1 VTELREAARAVAE
14 GIRTLRRLTLG
25 PDDQLEGP
33 ADVRDV
39 IGSLS
44 LAMSRM
50 PQLLEQL
57 ATFLEIEH
65 VKGTVA
71 DDQGAG
77 AGEYVR
83 AVSDALHRA
92 GLDAEAMAAGLD
104 AAREACQRVQASD
117 RGMRRDASRREGP
130 REATTG
136 EDIQD
141 GKTVGRPA
149 RP

>member
-1 VTELREAARAVAE
+1 
-14 GIRTLRRLTLG
+14 
-25 PDDQLEGP
+25 
-33 ADVRDV
+33 
-39 IGSLS
+39 
-44 LAMSRM
+44 MSRM

-104 AAREACQRVQASD
+104 AARDACQRGQASD
-117 RGMRRDASRREGP
+117 RGMRRDASRGEGP

>member
-1 VTELREAARAVAE
+1 MTELREAARAVAE
-14 GIRTLRRLTLG
+14 GIRTLHRLTLG
-25 PDDQLEGP
+25 PDDQLGGP

-50 PQLLEQL
+50 PQLLGQI
-57 ATFLEIEH
+57 AAYLEIEQ
-65 VKGTVA
+65 VKGTFG
-71 DDQGAG
+71 DGRPPG
-77 AGEYVR
+77 AGEHVR
-83 AVSDALHRA
+83 AASDALHRA
-92 GLDAEAMAAGLD
+92 GLDAEAMAAALD
-104 AAREACQRVQASD
+104 AAREACQRVQASGP
-117 RGMRRDASRREGP
+117 GMRRDASRGEEP